1 MQQPEIF
8 SSTGQL
14 GTQERQDGRLYHNA
28 RAYYDTTTAVT
39 RIFDELVE
47 QVDSESDRLSRAVFR
62 GLVSGRVVQQLAAQ
76 RPQNMEVAL
85 SVRDYGQVAW
95 LLYLGHNH
103 PTRQSPHSA
112 PDMVQAIDATRRPPS
127 LTAQDKVPAG
137 FETARSFEPA
147 DEPALHTLWGQTFG
161 WNQDEISALRLRLN
175 QQRQRYPI
183 DRDTW
188 FSALRYGGQIVSA
201 AMAEHLELEGPDKAF
216 DIVESTE
223 WRTESQSQGKGLM
236 PFVLRD
242 LNAQIIKDL
251 QHRYVGR
258 PLIYAECNYTSRS
271 DRSGYRAGFRIP
283 NRQFAPQIIPQ
294 NVRVN
299 DGKVPCGLRDFS
311 FMYVPFAQ
319 FETTY
324 LPVNCRAIL
333 HQSSEGEA

>member
-28 RAYYDTTTAVT
+28 LAFHDTTSGVT
-39 RIFDELVE
+39 RIFDQLVE
-47 QVDSESDRLSRAVFR
+47 QVNSEPAKLSRAVFR
-62 GLVSGRVVQQLAAQ
+62 GLVSGQVVQQLAAE
-76 RPQNMEVAL
+76 RPHNMEVAL

-95 LLYLGHNH
+95 LLYLGYNH
-103 PTRQSPHSA
+103 PSRQSPHSI
-112 PDMVQAIDATRRPPS
+112 PDVVQAVDSTVRPIA
-127 LTAQDKVPAG
+127 LTAQDRVPAN
-137 FETARSFEPA
+137 FEIARSFNA
-147 DEPALHTLWGQTFG
+147 TDEPSLYALWGQTFG
-161 WNQDEISALRLRLN
+161 WNQNEISALGLSLN
-175 QQRQRYPI
+175 HQRERYPI

-188 FSALRYGGQIVSA
+188 FSALRCGGRIVSA

-223 WRTESQSQGKGLM
+223 WRTEPEQQGRGLM
-236 PFVLRD
+236 PYVLRD

-271 DRSGYRAGFRIP
+271 DRAGYRAGFRIP
-283 NRQFAPQIIPQ
+283 NRRFAPQIIPQ

-299 DGKVPCGLRDFS
+299 DGKIPLGLRDFS

-324 LPVNCRAIL
+324 LPVNFRQIL
-333 HQSSEGEA
+333 AQGGEGAA